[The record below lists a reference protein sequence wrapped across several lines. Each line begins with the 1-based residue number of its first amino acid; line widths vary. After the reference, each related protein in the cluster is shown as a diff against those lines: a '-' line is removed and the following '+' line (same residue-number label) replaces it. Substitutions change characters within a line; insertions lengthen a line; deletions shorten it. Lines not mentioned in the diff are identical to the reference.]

1 MSAGSD
7 TLRLVLD
14 MTTTITVNGAQ
25 GDKFLSS
32 LGGYRMPLP
41 RALRWLA
48 SGEQRSI
55 QVDPTDAEHV
65 AKFVDDLLESGW
77 LDVEQPLLFSPR
89 VGDEVLVTH
98 EALAEVSRVGKNSP
112 CSWRHVEAGTRGK
125 LIGWRDTDGEPAKA
139 VIDLAGVER
148 RLVVFVSE
156 KKVTRARRRR

>member
-1 MSAGSD
+1 M
-7 TLRLVLD
+7 LD
-14 MTTTITVNGAQ
+14 LTTTITVNGVQ
-25 GDKFLSS
+25 GERFLSS

-48 SGEQRSI
+48 QGDHRSI

-65 AKFVDDLLESGW
+65 AKFVDDLLASGW
-77 LDVEQPLLFSPR
+77 LDVDQPLLFSPR

-98 EALAEVSRVGKNSP
+98 EALAEVSRVGKNAPS
-112 CSWRHVEAGTRGK
+112 SWRLVEAGTRGK
-125 LIGWRDTDGEPAKA
+125 LIGWRDSEGEASKA

-156 KKVTRARRRR
+156 RKVTRARRRR